1 MRFFIITLLILLVGC
16 RPPDNTG
23 RGAADADSSVRV
35 QLEAPATPKVG
46 PADVRVY
53 VLGADNAAV
62 TGAEVT
68 VTGTMTHAGMEPVIS
83 DAPESENGLYTTDG
97 FAFDMAGDW
106 VLQAE
111 VTLPG
116 GAEASGD
123 LPLTVT
129 EN

>member
-1 MRFFIITLLILLVGC
+1 MRFLFVILLVLLSGC
-16 RPPDNTG
+16 RPPDPAG
-23 RGAADADSSVRV
+23 RGSADADSDVRV
-35 QLEAPATPKVG
+35 QLEAPTGAKVG

-83 DAPESENGLYTTDG
+83 SASAREAGLYTTDG
-97 FAFDMAGDW
+97 FAFSMAGDW
-106 VLQAE
+106 ILEAE
-111 VTLPG
+111 VTLPDG
-116 GAEASGD
+116 REVTSD